1 MENSNK
7 IFFYCE
13 RTSDIFW
20 AEPVNAVSNFFF
32 IIAGMICLFLG
43 KKNNNKDVIILSI
56 SLLFIGLFSFLY
68 HTLSTPLFGLL
79 DVLSI
84 LVFSLLYFFYF
95 NKSFFSLNNPI
106 LIFLTFLFFFYLI
119 IFSFL
124 FSLINLEINGSE
136 QYFPLVLIL
145 IIYFFI
151 ILVFKKNYN
160 LTMLASILILI
171 SSIFF
176 RSIDQ
181 IICDFFSIGSHFV
194 WHFLNS
200 VSLGIFIIV
209 ILNNGKKV

>member
-1 MENSNK
+1 M
-7 IFFYCE
+7 
-13 RTSDIFW
+13 
-20 AEPVNAVSNFFF
+20 
-32 IIAGMICLFLG
+32 
-43 KKNNNKDVIILSI
+43 
-56 SLLFIGLFSFLY
+56 
-68 HTLSTPLFGLL
+68 TPR
-79 DVLSI
+79 
-84 LVFSLLYFFYF
+84 FYF